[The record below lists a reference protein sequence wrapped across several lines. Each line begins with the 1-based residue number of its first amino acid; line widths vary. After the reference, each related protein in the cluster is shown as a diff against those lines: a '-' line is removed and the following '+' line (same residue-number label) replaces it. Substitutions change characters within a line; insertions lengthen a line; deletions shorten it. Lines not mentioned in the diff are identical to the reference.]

1 MGDKASLGPSL
12 PGWFLYTATALLAL
26 QIFYVLL
33 RTRGSAAKYLIGAC
47 WVRYALGPFHDF
59 TFREAFA
66 GMSWM
71 AIASLLTISLAPVF
85 LDVRRFFTIT
95 FLPVAIICALML
107 VSAFMNH
114 DPAGAAEPVL
124 RFVFFLVITV
134 AAWQALE
141 TSGPNALARL
151 CWVFLLP
158 LVFLLAS
165 LALGVVKSGELDGS
179 ASYIGGY
186 NHEQAFSLILATC
199 FLASIYAGSLRPGIK
214 FALGVASLA
223 GIALANYRT
232 TILGMAPLAIAA
244 VVLAAPRAFRPQQR
258 RIVLGLLAAAAA
270 IGIVLALAAAP
281 QRFSDLETLSRQG
294 TSIIRPPQDFTSD
307 ERRMLSSRPYIWSLY
322 IYAYKA
328 GTPRQH
334 LLGLGPDSWQNV
346 FPVYAHNTVVSFLY
360 ELGIVGVFAIFF
372 LWGTMLWIAFKAHPP
387 QRGLLV
393 AGHLSFFMLN
403 MSTMPHWQIEGNILY
418 GLLCGYTLFAARAR
432 LRQRSARGHG
442 GPDRLAR
449 PGRLADPGWAPAR
462 RPQGS
467 PMTG

>member
-1 MGDKASLGPSL
+1 MGDRGSIGPSL
-12 PGWFLYTATALLAL
+12 PGWFLFSATALLAL
-26 QIFYVLL
+26 QIIYVLL

-59 TFREAFA
+59 TFRDAVG

-71 AIASLLTISLAPVF
+71 ALASLVTISLGFVF
-85 LDVRRFFTIT
+85 LDVRRFFTIA

-107 VSAFMNH
+107 ASAFMNQ
-114 DPAGAAEPVL
+114 DPGRAAEPIL
-124 RFVFFLVITV
+124 RFVFFLLITV

-141 TSGPNALARL
+141 TSGPRALARL

-158 LVFLLAS
+158 LAFLVAS

-199 FLASIYAGSLRPGIK
+199 FVASVYAAALRPTMK
-214 FALGVASLA
+214 FALGVASLV

-244 VVLAAPRAFRPQQR
+244 VVVAAPGAFKPQQR
-258 RIVLGLLAAAAA
+258 RIVLGLLAATTA
-270 IGIVLALAAAP
+270 IGIVIAVAASP
-281 QRFSDLETLSRQG
+281 QRFSDLETLSREG

-322 IYAYKA
+322 IYGYKA
-328 GTPRQH
+328 ATPRQH
-334 LLGLGPDSWQNV
+334 LVGLGPESWQNI
-346 FPVYAHNTVVSFLY
+346 FPVYAHNTLVSFLY
-360 ELGIVGVFAIFF
+360 ELGILGVFAISF
-372 LWGTMLWIAFKAHPP
+372 LWGTMLWVALKAPPP
-387 QRGLLV
+387 QRSLLV
-393 AGHLSFFMLN
+393 AGHISFIMLN

-418 GLLCGYTLFAARAR
+418 GLLCGYTLFAARRGSMELGTDAGVKH
-432 LRQRSARGHG
+432 RSVRV
-442 GPDRLAR
+442 
-449 PGRLADPGWAPAR
+449 
-462 RPQGS
+462 S
-467 PMTG
+467 PMPAFPFARS